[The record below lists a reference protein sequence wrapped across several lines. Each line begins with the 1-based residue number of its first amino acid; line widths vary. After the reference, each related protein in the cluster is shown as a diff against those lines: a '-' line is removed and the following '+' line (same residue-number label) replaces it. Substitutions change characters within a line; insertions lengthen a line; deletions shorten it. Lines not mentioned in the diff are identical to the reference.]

1 MRFLADENFD
11 GTILDALR
19 ERLDSFDTVRVQDT
33 EIYQAPDDHVL
44 AWAAEEDRILLTHDV
59 KTLIKDAYA
68 RVKMGLLMP
77 GVIEVHQATPIGLA
91 IDQLELMIGASTP
104 ADFADQVR
112 YIPIQ

>member
-1 MRFLADENFD
+1 
-11 GTILDALR
+11 
-19 ERLDSFDTVRVQDT
+19 
-33 EIYQAPDDHVL
+33 
-44 AWAAEEDRILLTHDV
+44 
-59 KTLIKDAYA
+59 
-68 RVKMGLLMP
+68 MGLLMP